1 MNKKGQFYIIMAI
14 VISLIIYS
22 LYLPQN
28 KIEEV
33 VLFEDFKDISQNYLT
48 ESPKVVNHYIYKNL
62 DDKFLRQKITDFT
75 EDFLEQIQQRNPNV
89 NLVFFLSN
97 GTHIYIKSFYDQTIL
112 FEQTEKYQLP
122 LYGDEQESLNSIKLK
137 VSGKDFEQ
145 QVPVKMKNF
154 GREFTS
160 QTAPLSG
167 DEFILEIGGVFHNFK
182 LGNNNVGSEF
192 QFIVEVDNPGPNGV
206 RNIYISGTNPYSV
219 RF

>member
-1 MNKKGQFYIIMAI
+1 MNKRGQFYIIMAVI
-14 VISLIIYS
+14 ISLIIYS

-28 KIEEV
+28 KIQEV
-33 VLFEDFKDISQNYLT
+33 VLFEDFRDISLNYLS
-48 ESPKVVNHYIYKNL
+48 ESPKVVNHYVYKNL
-62 DDKFLRQKITDFT
+62 EDEALRDEITDFT

-97 GTHIYIKSFYDQTIL
+97 GTHIYIKSFYDETIL
-112 FEQTEKYQLP
+112 FEQTGKYEP
-122 LYGDEQESLNSIKLK
+122 PIYGANQESLNSIKLK

-160 QTAPLSG
+160 QTAPLTD
-167 DEFILEIGGVFHNFK
+167 DEFVIEIGSIFHNFK
-182 LGNNNVGSEF
+182 LDRNNVGNEF
-192 QFIVEVDNPGPNGV
+192 QFIIEVDDGHVN
-206 RNIYISGTNPYSV
+206 NIYTSGTNPHSV